1 MAARRSGL
9 CETSSV
15 EPMPITRICL
25 IRHGETAWNAQHRLQ
40 GHEDIALNR
49 HGETQALAVASALQH
64 QEFAA
69 IYHSDLQ
76 RAAATARAIAAA
88 RTVPVI
94 AEPAL
99 RERHF
104 GILQGLSR
112 VESEQ
117 RFPGLYAEIRTRN
130 PHIAPPGGGESLDSF
145 ARRISNTLHDIAV
158 RHAGQSVL
166 IVSHGGCMDI
176 MYRVVTGK
184 PLTEPRDFPLGNAT
198 LNWID
203 YQDARWNLRVWD
215 EKAHLA
221 DSLDEISS

>member
-1 MAARRSGL
+1 
-9 CETSSV
+9 
-15 EPMPITRICL
+15 MPITRICL

-40 GHEDIALNR
+40 GHEDIALNER
-49 HGETQALAVASALQH
+49 GQAQARAVATALQGH
-64 QEFAA
+64 DFAA
-69 IYHSDLQ
+69 IHHSDLQ
-76 RAAATARAIAAA
+76 RATATARAIGAA
-88 RTVPVI
+88 RGLPMIV
-94 AEPAL
+94 EHAL

-112 VESEQ
+112 EESEQ
-117 RFPGLYAEIRTRN
+117 KFPGLYTEIRTRN

-145 ARRISNTLHDIAV
+145 AQRISNAMHAIAV
-158 RHAGQSVL
+158 RHAGQNVL

-198 LNWID
+198 LNWIE

-221 DSLDEISS
+221 DCLDEISS

>member
-1 MAARRSGL
+1 
-9 CETSSV
+9 
-15 EPMPITRICL
+15 MPITRICL
-25 IRHGETAWNAQHRLQ
+25 VRHGETAWNAQHRLQ
-40 GHEDIALNR
+40 GHEDIALNEQ
-49 HGETQALAVASALQH
+49 GQAQARAVAATLQT
-64 QEFAA
+64 EKFAA

-76 RAAATARAIAAA
+76 RAAATARTIAAVC
-88 RTVPVI
+88 RVPVI

-104 GILQGLSR
+104 GSLQGLSR
-112 VESEQ
+112 MESEQ
-117 RFPGLYAEIRTRN
+117 KFPGLYTEIRTRN
-130 PHIAPPGGGESLDSF
+130 PHVDPPGGGESLDSF
-145 ARRISNTLHDIAV
+145 ARRISNSLHDIAA

-184 PLTEPRDFPLGNAT
+184 ALTEPRDFPLGNAT

-203 YQDARWNLRVWD
+203 YQDGHWNLRVWD

-221 DSLDEISS
+221 DCLDEISP